1 MPDSEQIRIY
11 DCQKRVSSEIRDTIL
26 ATRDVV
32 HIAHYAVESSSPKWQ
47 HSVQN
52 RAESMQVVDK
62 SEKQVARPMVDND
75 ADHVSVYEESPS
87 RDSENLAGGCY
98 RCVAHSRK
106 VTKTGTKTPLSKFNC
121 DVGMKSVL
129 RSIRKALLAK
139 IITHVTTLNKAHEG
153 QKMVCT

>member
-52 RAESMQVVDK
+52 RAKSMQVVDK
-62 SEKQVARPMVDND
+62 SEKQVARPLVDND
-75 ADHVSVYEESPS
+75 AAHVSVYEESP
-87 RDSENLAGGCY
+87 
-98 RCVAHSRK
+98 
-106 VTKTGTKTPLSKFNC
+106 
-121 DVGMKSVL
+121 
-129 RSIRKALLAK
+129 
-139 IITHVTTLNKAHEG
+139 
-153 QKMVCT
+153 